1 MIRSIPFLV
10 QDAYHNMAMDE
21 YFFYCK
27 EADSV
32 PILRFYKWHPS
43 SATIGRNQSMDEEV
57 DIEYADSKGI
67 QYTRRITGGG
77 AVLHS
82 SNGELTYMF
91 VCPKSI
97 LDRVYN
103 RLIDSGKFYSNS
115 NEIPRYYVP
124 ILESLIV
131 GLQALGLSLDI
142 NKLNCPALK
151 VGEKKISGNAQ
162 AMRSDVV
169 LQHGTLLLSVN
180 PEEMYSVLKVPE
192 YTTKKNIVLSVKAKV
207 GGLKDFL
214 PVDLVEI
221 DKLCECLKK
230 GFCSVFGME
239 YKEVGFSDA
248 EILAVESLAKK
259 YRDKEW
265 IFKK

>member
-1 MIRSIPFLV
+1 VFRLIPFLV

-21 YFFYCK
+21 YFFYSK
-27 EADSV
+27 EAESV
-32 PILRFYKWHPS
+32 PILRFYMWNPS
-43 SATIGRNQSMDEEV
+43 SVTIGRNQSMIEEV
-57 DIEYADSKGI
+57 NLEYAETKGI

-82 SNGELTYMF
+82 CSGELTYMF

-97 LDRVYN
+97 LERVYTS
-103 RLIDSGKFYSNS
+103 LVDSSKFYSAD
-115 NEIPRYYVP
+115 IPKYYVP

-131 GLQALGLSLDI
+131 GLEALGLNLDI

-151 VGEKKISGNAQ
+151 VGDKKISGNAQ
-162 AMRSDVV
+162 AMRNDVV
-169 LQHGTLLLSVN
+169 LQHGTLLLSVD

-207 GGLKDFL
+207 GGLNEFL
-214 PVDLVEI
+214 PAEVMTI
-221 DKLCECLKK
+221 NKLSEFLLR
-230 GFCSVFGME
+230 GFSSVFGME
-239 YKEVGFSDA
+239 YKEIGLLDS
-248 EILAVESLAKK
+248 EIFAIDTLAKK
-259 YRDKEW
+259 YRDKNW